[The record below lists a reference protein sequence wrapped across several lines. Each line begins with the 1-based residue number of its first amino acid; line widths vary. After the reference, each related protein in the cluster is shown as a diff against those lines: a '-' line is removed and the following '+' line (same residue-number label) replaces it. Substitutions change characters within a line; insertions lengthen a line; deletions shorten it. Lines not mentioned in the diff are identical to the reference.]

1 MNNVLS
7 AFLLSSVATLVVAGA
22 AAAQTAQPKPQYT
35 AEELVK
41 AFSAPAAEQAPAAD
55 AADGE
60 CAAKGMVAGDDGVCE
75 PAKDSRGFSLPTAT
89 KGDTRG
95 FTLPTRAA
103 PKGDTRGFSVPTTKA
118 QAQPAKKATPPAKNA
133 TANANASNRNRA
145 GGSRMASAPRSTAPA
160 SASVRR
166 DLFISFE
173 PGSTQLTQQAQAN
186 ARAFAEAL
194 AAPQLANARFEIQGH
209 TDANGSREQNLLLS
223 QRRAEA
229 VRAYLVSLGV
239 DADRL
244 QAKGYGFEQLAAPS
258 NPRAPENRRVEANR
272 LN

>member
-1 MNNVLS
+1 MTKAIS
-7 AFLLSSVATLVVAGA
+7 AFLLSGVAAFAFAGA

-41 AFSAPAAEQAPAAD
+41 AFAAPAEQAPAAD

-75 PAKDSRGFSLPTAT
+75 PAKDSRGFSLPTAS

-103 PKGDTRGFSVPTTKA
+103 PKGDTRGFSVPTARA
-118 QAQPAKKATPPAKNA
+118 QQQPAKKAAAPAKNA
-133 TANANASNRNRA
+133 STSTAKSNRA
-145 GGSRMASAPRSTAPA
+145 SGSRVATAPRSTAPA
-160 SASVRR
+160 STSVRR

-173 PGSTQLTQQAQAN
+173 PGSAQLTQQAQAN
-186 ARAFAEAL
+186 ARVFAQAL
-194 AAPQLANARFEIQGH
+194 AAPQLASARFEIQGH

-239 DADRL
+239 DATRL
-244 QAKGYGFEQLAAPS
+244 EAKGYGFEQLAAPS

>member
-1 MNNVLS
+1 MNKAIS
-7 AFLLSSVATLVVAGA
+7 AFLLGSVASFALAGA

-41 AFSAPAAEQAPAAD
+41 AFTVSEQAPAAAD
-55 AADGE
+55 AADGA
-60 CAAKGMVAGDDGVCE
+60 CAAKGMVAGDDGICE
-75 PAKDSRGFSLPTAT
+75 PAKDSRGFSLPTAS

-103 PKGDTRGFSVPTTKA
+103 PKGDTRGFSVPTNRA
-118 QAQPAKKATPPAKNA
+118 QAQQPAKGKAAPAKA
-133 TANANASNRNRA
+133 ASASTNRNRPN
-145 GGSRMASAPRSTAPA
+145 GTRVASTPRSTAPA
-160 SASVRR
+160 STSARR

-173 PGSTQLTQQAQAN
+173 PGSAQLTQQAQAN
-186 ARAFAEAL
+186 ARVFAQAL
-194 AAPQLANARFEIQGH
+194 TAPQLANARFEIQGH
-209 TDANGSREQNLLLS
+209 TDANGSQEQNLLLS

-239 DADRL
+239 DGTRL
-244 QAKGYGFEQLAAPS
+244 EAKGYGFEQLATPS

>member
-1 MNNVLS
+1 MNKAIS
-7 AFLLSSVATLVVAGA
+7 AFFLSSVAALALAGA

-41 AFSAPAAEQAPAAD
+41 AFAAPAAEQAPAAAD
-55 AADGE
+55 ADAGA

-75 PAKDSRGFSLPTAT
+75 PAKDSRGFSLPTAS

-103 PKGDTRGFSVPTTKA
+103 PKGDTRGFSVPTNRAKA
-118 QAQPAKKATPPAKNA
+118 QPPAKA
-133 TANANASNRNRA
+133 KAAPVKNASRPS
-145 GGSRMASAPRSTAPA
+145 GSRVASTPRSTAPA
-160 SASVRR
+160 SISARR

-173 PGSTQLTQQAQAN
+173 PGSAQLTQQAQVN
-186 ARAFAEAL
+186 ARVFAQAL
-194 AAPQLANARFEIQGH
+194 TAPQLAAARFEIQGH

-229 VRAYLVSLGV
+229 VRTYLVSLGV

-244 QAKGYGFEQLAAPS
+244 VAKGYGFEQLAAPS
-258 NPRAPENRRVEANR
+258 NPRSPENRRVEANR